1 MQTLEESREPRNHIY
16 LQALLQSRS
25 QKKEKEKNVKSFM
38 ECAICRQQE
47 FTKWHAII
55 NRNKLTQSKQ
65 SGKNYIV
72 KSQQFQHENL

>member
-47 FTKWHAII
+47 FTK
-55 NRNKLTQSKQ
+55 
-65 SGKNYIV
+65 
-72 KSQQFQHENL
+72 